1 MRRSR
6 QWSALRSAAFL
17 IRFPSRS
24 PDFRNRGNSSSSCD
38 HTIWRASSRSV
49 CLILTRRASGGS
61 KSRTPIIRRKR
72 GEATFSIGRGPG
84 SDSPQIPIAIVK
96 MRRTLRGDALRE
108 WRTRLPG
115 KASPLKPT
123 TATSS
128 QTLRTNC
135 VAVWRSCNG
144 WRQTAERTR

>member
-1 MRRSR
+1 MADRAGASVRRSR

-17 IRFPSRS
+17 VRFPSRS
-24 PDFRNRGNSSSSCD
+24 PDFRNRGNSSS
-38 HTIWRASSRSV
+38 SSRSV

-96 MRRTLRGDALRE
+96 MRRTLRGDTLRE
-108 WRTRLPG
+108 WRTRLLG

-123 TATSS
+123 RPCRNLVAKSDAEES
-128 QTLRTNC
+128 VLFQCVISLRQ
-135 VAVWRSCNG
+135 S
-144 WRQTAERTR
+144 